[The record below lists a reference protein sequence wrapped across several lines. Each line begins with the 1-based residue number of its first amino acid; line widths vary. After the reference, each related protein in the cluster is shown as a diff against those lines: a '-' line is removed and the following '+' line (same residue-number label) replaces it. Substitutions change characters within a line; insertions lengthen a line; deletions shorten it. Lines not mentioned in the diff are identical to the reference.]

1 MERLPTISVI
11 MTVYNAEHY
20 LYESI
25 NSVLNQTFFDFE
37 FIIIDDGSIDNSIN
51 AIKKF
56 KDSRIQLIQEKH
68 QNYIDLL
75 NKLIKYARGKYIVKM
90 DDDDIMIEN
99 RLEKQYTY
107 MENNLDID
115 VCGSWAET
123 FGKNSYLIQTP
134 ISNLEI
140 QSLLLLKSPIVHPTV
155 IFRKS
160 SIDSYCSKFSTV
172 FYNPNYKYADDYKLW
187 IDLAMNNWKFANI
200 PEVLLKYR
208 LSDKQITS
216 KYKNECTNLS
226 SAIQKEYM
234 AHIFYKMLSSN
245 SAFKTISS
253 SILKLNK
260 NGDLTFK
267 DLQLIMYSLY
277 RCFLKST

>member
-1 MERLPTISVI
+1 MKRPPTISVI
-11 MTVYNAEHY
+11 MTVYNAENY

-37 FIIIDDGSIDNSIN
+37 FIIIDDGSIDNSVHT
-51 AIKKF
+51 IKKI

-68 QNYIDLL
+68 QNYVDLL
-75 NKLIKYARGKYIVKM
+75 NKLIKYAQGKYIVKM
-90 DDDDIMIEN
+90 DDDDIMVEN
-99 RLEKQYTY
+99 RIERQYTY

-123 FGKNSYLIQTP
+123 FGKDSYLIQPP

-140 QSLLLLKSPIVHPTV
+140 QSSLLLHSPIVHPSV

-160 SIDSYCSKFSTV
+160 SIDSYCNKFNTV

-187 IDLAMNNWKFANI
+187 IDLAINNWKFANMS
-200 PEVLLKYR
+200 EVLLKYR

-216 KYKNECTNLS
+216 KYKKECINLS
-226 SAIQKEYM
+226 SVIQKEYM
-234 AHIFYKMLSSN
+234 AHVFHKMLN
-245 SAFKTISS
+245 SHSIFNTISL
-253 SILKLNK
+253 SILKLNE
-260 NGDLTFK
+260 NGNLTFK

-277 RCFLKST
+277 RCFLKSV